1 MGYIGITGGVDDPDQ
16 QFYENYA
23 CGSERNFTGYCN
35 KELDA
40 LFDKH
45 SQETNVEAR
54 KKLVWEIE
62 KKLVEDVA
70 RPIIMHPRQGTC
82 WRPAVKNYTA
92 MVNSSYN
99 GYRFEDVWLDK

>member
-1 MGYIGITGGVDDPDQ
+1 
-16 QFYENYA
+16 
-23 CGSERNFTGYCN
+23 
-35 KELDA
+35 
-40 LFDKH
+40 
-45 SQETNVEAR
+45 
-54 KKLVWEIE
+54 VWEIE

-99 GYRFEDVWLDK
+99 GYRFEDIWLDK